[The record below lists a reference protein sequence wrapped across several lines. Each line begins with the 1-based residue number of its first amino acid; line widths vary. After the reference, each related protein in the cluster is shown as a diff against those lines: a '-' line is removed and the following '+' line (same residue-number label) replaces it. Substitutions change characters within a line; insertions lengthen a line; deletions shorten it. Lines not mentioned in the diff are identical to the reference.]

1 MKPFGKTFSEYV
13 QFQKILLIVTGVVGL
28 IRLGLSLAGV
38 EDSLATYFSMTVVQ
52 LAGLI
57 YYAIRVHT
65 TGFRAILRS

>member
-13 QFQKILLIVTGVVGL
+13 QFQEILLVVTGVVGL

-65 TGFRAILRS
+65 TGFGAILRS

>member
-1 MKPFGKTFSEYV
+1 M
-13 QFQKILLIVTGVVGL
+13 TGVVGL

-65 TGFRAILRS
+65 TGFGAILRS